1 MIVYSSILLSQTKN
15 LKDFKNLLNLNIC
28 QAMTVK
34 LKTIST
40 KYGQNLTLNMK
51 KFDQCDLYKTIKLM
65 NYIVLQKT
73 F

>member
-1 MIVYSSILLSQTKN
+1 
-15 LKDFKNLLNLNIC
+15 
-28 QAMTVK
+28 MTVK

-65 NYIVLQKT
+65 NYIVLQKH
-73 F
+73 FKDYFFSLILKKYAIKGENIKNIV

>member
-1 MIVYSSILLSQTKN
+1 
-15 LKDFKNLLNLNIC
+15 
-28 QAMTVK
+28 MTVK